1 LADPFS
7 PRAVAGQPFS
17 LTISTK
23 DLTLKFGS
31 EIVIDL
37 ALKNVSRVERNAGK
51 SNAPRQAELYYQVLV
66 TDSKGH
72 AAKETRYAR
81 QITGKEPTPII
92 GSTVYTTLRPNEIL
106 NDDLLLNKLFEL
118 TEPGDYTVQ
127 LIYDIPRELGTGVI
141 KSNKIRIKLI
151 K

>member
-1 LADPFS
+1 MLAKS
-7 PRAVAGQPFS
+7 PA
-17 LTISTK
+17 
-23 DLTLKFGS
+23 
-31 EIVIDL
+31 
-37 ALKNVSRVERNAGK
+37 RN
-51 SNAPRQAELYYQVLV
+51 
-66 TDSKGH
+66 
-72 AAKETRYAR
+72 
-81 QITGKEPTPII
+81 PTPII